1 MDMYAS
7 MRIFIRVVERGS
19 MSGAARDLDI
29 RQPAISER
37 IERLE
42 KHLGARLLMRSA
54 RTLTCTDEGR
64 VFYERCKNIIS
75 AVDEAVGLVSQDVA
89 TADGVV
95 KIASPQCLGEVV
107 VPKILEHVRE
117 KHPRLRID
125 LILND
130 NIVDPVTE
138 GVDISLRLGELGEGS
153 FSAHRLGRVDR
164 LLVASPS
171 YLKRHGNIE
180 AESELSKH
188 PFIRVKGIFSNER
201 LPLLHLNRVSKN
213 VPIRTAVTSSHWR
226 PMYELIRSG
235 AGIGV
240 VQKPACIQAIEA
252 GDLVELLPQYAVPF
266 FPLHAL
272 VQAKTPYPSRVR
284 AILDLLK
291 KQMPSVLS
299 LQASRP

>member
-19 MSGAARDLDI
+19 MSGAARDLDM
-29 RQPAISER
+29 RQPAVSER

-42 KHLGARLLMRSA
+42 KHLGVRLLMRST
-54 RTLTCTDEGR
+54 RTLACTGEGQ

-75 AVDEAVGLVSQDVA
+75 AVDEAVGLVSQDIAV
-89 TADGVV
+89 ADGVV
-95 KIASPQCLGEVV
+95 RIASPQCLGEVI
-107 VPKILEHVRE
+107 VPKVIERTRAKYPQL
-117 KHPRLRID
+117 KID

-138 GVDISLRLGELGEGS
+138 GVDISLRLGELGEGG
-153 FSAHRLGRVDR
+153 FSAHRLGHVDR

-171 YLKRHGNIE
+171 YLERHGKIE
-180 AESELSKH
+180 IESDLSRH
-188 PFIRVKGIFSNER
+188 PFIRVKGIFPNEQ
-201 LPLLHLNRVSKN
+201 LPLLHANRTSKN
-213 VPIRTAVTSSHWR
+213 VPIRTVVTSSHWR
-226 PMYELIRSG
+226 PMYELIKAG

-240 VQKPACIQAIEA
+240 VQKPACIRAIEA
-252 GDLVELLPQYAVPF
+252 GELVELLPQCAIPF

-284 AILDLLK
+284 AIVDLLK
-291 KQMPSVLS
+291 KDMPAILRP
-299 LQASRP
+299 QA